1 MLTDYYAVWQP
12 TKVNTGASFNL
23 LQAHRF
29 PRWAQLRCTYIA
41 GSLFLQLGIFLSQ
54 SPCRE
59 LGGYAPTRLSEGQP
73 LQQGERPREGTWRK
87 MDNTW
92 CFLSPLP
99 SILFITTAKDPQ
111 APTLQAIAI
120 CQHRPLSQS
129 PDTGAG
135 SADERAWPGDSP
147 SAQQSHQRTD
157 GDMSSFNTQTLNE
170 KTSN

>member
-29 PRWAQLRCTYIA
+29 PRWARLRCTN
-41 GSLFLQLGIFLSQ
+41 GTHRWQSLFLQLGIFLSW

-59 LGGYAPTRLSEGQP
+59 LGGYAPTRLSDGQP
-73 LQQGERPREGTWRK
+73 QQQGESPREGTWRK

-111 APTLQAIAI
+111 APTLQAIVI
-120 CQHRPLSQS
+120 CQHSPLSQS

-135 SADERAWPGDSP
+135 WADERAWPGDSP
-147 SAQQSHQRTD
+147 SASR
-157 GDMSSFNTQTLNE
+157 
-170 KTSN
+170 